1 MGTHDDLVPV
11 GINMALAERNWLREN
26 IVTRAEQVDK
36 ENFMVLDQTKDALV
50 VVARALRA
58 ERNDNSLGGVSLDDA
73 LSHGERVHVALIGE
87 KLERSRQVAIV
98 HHV

>member
-1 MGTHDDLVPV
+1 MSIGVDV
-11 GINMALAERNWLREN
+11 ALTQRDRLGQD
-26 IVTRAEQVDK
+26 IITRANKVDK
-36 ENFMVLDQTKDALV
+36 QHLMVLDQTKDALV

-87 KLERSRQVAIV
+87 KLERSRQVTIV

>member
-73 LSHGERVHVALIGE
+73 LSHGERVHVTLIGE
-87 KLERSRQVAIV
+87 KLE
-98 HHV
+98 